1 MQRWRLS
8 VGLRWSHERVT
19 KRYREGFAS
28 KEDAEARRREMLAV
42 NARSGMD
49 GVCALVW
56 GDKARV
62 GAASARVGALRGG
75 LLALAGEFVAA
86 KEAAGR
92 RDRTTVNL
100 TFRVKQLA
108 KICGDIPPRQVKA
121 SRLQLWLDSTPLS
134 PRSRINYAIVWR
146 NFFRWCVR
154 SGHCDRSPMERVE
167 LPSAERK
174 LPAVLSAYRL
184 ARLVAAAWR
193 DAGSHKDP
201 GPMLAHVLLL
211 FFSGVRP
218 EEILKLEWK
227 QFGWDRG
234 EIVLDEAATKISR
247 VRHSRLDPRLARVL
261 KALAASGEV
270 PGYWSRR
277 MFRRIRARAGCGE
290 GKGWGA
296 DIGRHT
302 YASTLY
308 ALGTA
313 EHDLS
318 ADMGNSVTVLR
329 SHYIN
334 RLVSRDEAA
343 KCWRVLDA
351 MVHRLASEP
360 KAKATR
366 QATSRAGTPR

>member
-1 MQRWRLS
+1 MRITIAPEFRHDGVQRWRLS
-8 VGLRWSHERVT
+8 VGLRWSHERT
-19 KRYREGFAS
+19 PKRYREGFAS
-28 KEDAEARRREMLAV
+28 KEEAEARRREMLAV
-42 NARSGMD
+42 AARSGMD

-62 GAASARVGALRGG
+62 GAASTSVGALRGG
-75 LLALAGEFVAA
+75 LLALVGEFVAA

-92 RDRTTVNL
+92 RERTTVNL
-100 TFRVKQLA
+100 TFRVGQLT
-108 KICGDIPPRQVKA
+108 KICGDVPPRQVNAAK
-121 SRLQLWLDSTPLS
+121 LQRWLDSAPLS
-134 PRSRINYAIVWR
+134 ARSRINYAIAWR

-167 LPSAERK
+167 LPSAERQ
-174 LPAVLSAYRL
+174 LPAVLSAYHL
-184 ARLVAAAWR
+184 SRLVAAAWR
-193 DAGSHKDP
+193 DAGSRTEP
-201 GPMLAHVLLL
+201 GPMLAHILLL

-218 EEILKLEWK
+218 EEIQKLSWK

-234 EIVLDEAATKISR
+234 EVVLDEAATKVSR

-261 KALAASGEV
+261 KVLAERGEV

-290 GKGWGA
+290 GDGWA
-296 DIGRHT
+296 VDIGRHT

-318 ADMGNSVTVLR
+318 ADMGNSVVVLR

-334 RLVSRDEAA
+334 RLVSRSEAA

-351 MVHRLASEP
+351 VVARI
-360 KAKATR
+360 
-366 QATSRAGTPR
+366 GG